1 MPVFFFKLSRK
12 DDSHRLIATCDVVG
26 EEHGYM
32 TRQRE
37 FDNESQAATAISQAG
52 IGGNRFAPIPE
63 NATQD
68 WCCSFE
74 ITHNEAQKLD
84 LLRIDS
90 TE

>member
-1 MPVFFFKLSRK
+1 
-12 DDSHRLIATCDVVG
+12 
-26 EEHGYM
+26 M

-52 IGGNRFAPIPE
+52 IGGNRFTPIPE
-63 NATQD
+63 NATPD

-74 ITHNEAQKLD
+74 VTHNEAQKLD
-84 LLRIDS
+84 VLRVDS